1 VTSVAEWGEKWASGR
16 AAGSNAQYSALRFD
30 PDAIIDGG
38 TNALLAA
45 QIPLGRFRTADFAWS
60 RSGSRNTVFGTRL
73 FFFTDCFFAI
83 CRGLLDRRTT
93 MAR

>member
-45 QIPLGRFRTADFAWS
+45 QIPLGRLNGDMPEKKLNLLQFATGLVAE
-60 RSGSRNTVFGTRL
+60 SGTCSPQVVR
-73 FFFTDCFFAI
+73 C
-83 CRGLLDRRTT
+83 
-93 MAR
+93 